1 MVSLIAAHSGYFPAK
16 TIPGTVWVLITRRQD
31 GVTELYVNSPSG
43 IPVTEWQAWARTV
56 WPSAALPTPEPM
68 DGGWVGSGTTAG

>member
-1 MVSLIAAHSGYFPAK
+1 MSSLTAAHSGYFPAK
-16 TIPGTVWVLITRRQD
+16 TIPGIVWVLIVRRQD

-56 WPSAALPTPEPM
+56 WPATALSTPAPV
-68 DGGWVGSGTTAG
+68 DGGWVGSAPTAG